1 MGKINMKL
9 SVIIPAYNA
18 EMFLAETLDCLERQT
33 LKDIQIIIVNDG
45 STDKT
50 AEIIAEYA
58 NKNSN
63 ILPIYQENSGVSAA
77 RNNGIS
83 HAEGKY
89 TLFLDS
95 DDIFTPESFE
105 NIYNALEESNADMA
119 VCRITSFGYGGEQLN
134 PVAEALSKETLIDY
148 SDKRL
153 LWNFL
158 ISNKCFR
165 TEMLRN
171 SEVRFPPLRYSE
183 DGAFTMQLVYKEN
196 PKIIGV
202 DGALFKYRRHTPK
215 EGFSVSQS
223 ISTELVNHF
232 LGSMSIVYD
241 AAEKAGMQE
250 DYLQEILCKT
260 YSALINEFYRILWR
274 ADSETVNLIVDKCK
288 ELKSRMN
295 AETARKCNDVQKD
308 IGKEVCT
315 KSEIAEKPFISVIAK
330 NCTAEFIDSVYAQS
344 MPVFEFITT
353 KSDLLPEKENIKI
366 LPENGFKSASKKL
379 VKGRIVLCLDG
390 KKALDTRFFKVVTL
404 LKRSPKFGL
413 FPDFLIKFGAKLF
426 LKIKR

>member
-1 MGKINMKL
+1 MKI
-9 SVIIPAYNA
+9 SVIIPAYNS
-18 EMFLAETLDCLERQT
+18 EMFIAETLDCLENQT

-50 AEIIAEYA
+50 ADIIAKYA

-63 ILPIYQENSGVSAA
+63 VLSLYQENSGVSAA
-77 RNNGIS
+77 RNNGIN

-95 DDIFTPESFE
+95 DDVFTPESLE
-105 NIYNALEESNADMA
+105 NIYNALEKSNADMA
-119 VCRITSFGYGGEQLN
+119 VCRIMSFGYGGSQIN
-134 PVAEALSKETLIDY
+134 PITDSLAKDEHIEC

-165 TEMLRN
+165 TEMLKS

-183 DGAFTMQLVYKEN
+183 DGAFTMPLIYKEN

-202 DGALFKYRRHTPK
+202 SDAIFKYRRHTPK

-223 ISTELVNHF
+223 VSSELVNHF
-232 LGSMSIVYD
+232 LQSMNIVYE
-241 AAEKAGMQE
+241 AAEKAGFDE
-250 DYLQEILCKT
+250 SYLQEILCKA

-274 ADSETVNLIVDKCK
+274 ADSETVELIVKKCG
-288 ELKSRMN
+288 ELKNRMA
-295 AETARKCNDVQKD
+295 AETQKKCESFQKD
-308 IGKEVCT
+308 IGKNIYN
-315 KSEIAEKPFISVIAK
+315 KKEIAENPFVTVIAK
-330 NCTAEFIDSVYAQS
+330 NCTEEFIGSVYAQS
-344 MPVFEFITT
+344 MPVFELVTT
-353 KSDLLPEKENIKI
+353 PNKVLPEAENIKI
-366 LPENGFKSASKKL
+366 LSSENFSSVSKKAA
-379 VKGRIVLCLDG
+379 KGKIILRLDG
-390 KKALDTRFFKVVTL
+390 KKALDSRFFKVISL
-404 LKRSPKFGL
+404 LKRSPKFGI
-413 FPDFLIKFGAKLF
+413 FPDFLICFGAKLF

>member
-1 MGKINMKL
+1 MKL

-18 EMFLAETLDCLERQT
+18 ELFLAETLDCVLSQS
-33 LKDIQIIIVNDG
+33 LKDIQIIVVNDG

-58 NKNSN
+58 KKNSN

-95 DDIFTPESFE
+95 DDIFTPDSFK
-105 NIYNALEESNADMA
+105 NIINALEKSNADMA
-119 VCRITSFGYGGEQLN
+119 ICRITSFGYGGKQIN
-134 PVAEALSKETLIDY
+134 PVAESLSKEDFIECT
-148 SDKRL
+148 DKRL

-165 TEMLRN
+165 TEMIKS

-183 DGAFTMQLVYKEN
+183 DGAFTMQLVYDKK

-223 ISTELVNHF
+223 ISPELVSHF
-232 LGSMSIVYD
+232 LQSMTIVYN
-241 AAEKAGMQE
+241 AAEKAEMSE

-274 ADSETVNLIVDKCK
+274 SDPQTVDFIVEKCNEIKDRMNTETV
-288 ELKSRMN
+288 
-295 AETARKCNDVQKD
+295 RKCETVQKD
-308 IGKEVCT
+308 IGNGVYSQK
-315 KSEIAEKPFISVIAK
+315 EIAEKPFVSVIAK
-330 NCTAEFIDSVYAQS
+330 NCTSEFIESVYAQS

-353 KSDLLPEKENIKI
+353 KSDFLPQKENLKI
-366 LPENGFKSASKKL
+366 LPDNGFKTAAQKL
-379 VKGRIVLCLDG
+379 AKGEIVLCLDG
-390 KKALDTRFFKVVTL
+390 KKPLDTRFFKVVAL
-404 LKRSPKFGL
+404 LKKSPKFSI
-413 FPDFLIKFGAKLF
+413 FPDFLIGLGAKLF
-426 LKIKR
+426 LKIKK

>member
-1 MGKINMKL
+1 MKL

-18 EMFLAETLDCLERQT
+18 EMFLAETLDCLEKQT

-50 AEIIAEYA
+50 AEIIADYA
-58 NKNSN
+58 KKNSN

-77 RNNGIS
+77 RNNGIN

-95 DDIFTPESFE
+95 DDVFTPESLE
-105 NIYNALEESNADMA
+105 NLYNALEKSGADMA
-119 VCRITSFGYGGEQLN
+119 ICRITSFGYGGEQLN
-134 PVAEALSKETLIDY
+134 PVAETLAKEKNIDCT
-148 SDKRL
+148 DKRL

-165 TEMLRN
+165 TEMIKR
-171 SEVRFPPLRYSE
+171 SGVRFPPLRYSE
-183 DGAFTMQLVYKEN
+183 DGAFTMQLIYKES

-202 DGALFKYRRHTPK
+202 DSALFKYRRHTPK

-232 LGSMSIVYD
+232 LGSMNIVYD
-241 AAEKAGMQE
+241 AAEKAGMTE
-250 DYLQEILCKT
+250 DYLQEILYKT

-274 ADSETVNLIVDKCK
+274 ADSETVELIVDKCN
-288 ELKSRMN
+288 EIKSRMN
-295 AETARKCNDVQKD
+295 EETAKKCETVQKD
-308 IGKEVCT
+308 IGKEVYT
-315 KSEIAEKPFISVIAK
+315 KNQISEKPFVSVIAK

-353 KSDLLPEKENIKI
+353 KNNLLPEKENIKI
-366 LPENGFKSASKKL
+366 LPESGFGKASKKL
-379 VKGRIVLCLDG
+379 AKGRIVLYLDG
-390 KKALDTRFFKVVTL
+390 RKALDTRFFKVVTL

-413 FPDFLIKFGAKLF
+413 FPDFLIGLGAKLF
-426 LKIKR
+426 LKIKK

>member
-1 MGKINMKL
+1 MKL
-9 SVIIPAYNA
+9 SVIIPAYNS
-18 EMFLAETLDCLERQT
+18 EMFLAETLDCLEKQT
-33 LKDIQIIIVNDG
+33 LKDIQVIIVNDG

-50 AEIIAEYA
+50 AETITEYA
-58 NKNSN
+58 KKNSN
-63 ILPIYQENSGVSAA
+63 ILPIFQENSGVSAA
-77 RNNGIS
+77 RNNGIN

-119 VCRITSFGYGGEQLN
+119 ICRITSFGYGGEQLN
-134 PVAEALSKETLIDY
+134 PVTEILSKEKLIECD
-148 SDKRL
+148 DKRL

-165 TEMLRN
+165 TEMLKK
-171 SEVRFPPLRYSE
+171 SGVRFPPLRYSE
-183 DGAFTMQLVYKEN
+183 DGAFTMQLIYKEN

-232 LGSMSIVYD
+232 LQSMSIVYN
-241 AAEKAGMQE
+241 AAEKSGYPE

-274 ADSETVNLIVDKCK
+274 ADSETVNLIVSRCK
-288 ELKSRMN
+288 ELKNRMN
-295 AETARKCNDVQKD
+295 EETAKKCDAVQKD
-308 IGKEVCT
+308 IGKDVY
-315 KSEIAEKPFISVIAK
+315 SQNEIAKKPFVSVIAK
-330 NCTAEFIDSVYAQS
+330 NCTAEFVESVYAQS

-353 KSDLLPEKENIKI
+353 ENDLLPEKENIKI
-366 LPENGFKSASKKL
+366 LPENGFKSASKRIA
-379 VKGRIVLCLDG
+379 KGRIVLCLDG
-390 KKALDTRFFKVVTL
+390 KKALDTRFFKVVSL

-413 FPDFLIKFGAKLF
+413 FPDFLIGFGAKLF